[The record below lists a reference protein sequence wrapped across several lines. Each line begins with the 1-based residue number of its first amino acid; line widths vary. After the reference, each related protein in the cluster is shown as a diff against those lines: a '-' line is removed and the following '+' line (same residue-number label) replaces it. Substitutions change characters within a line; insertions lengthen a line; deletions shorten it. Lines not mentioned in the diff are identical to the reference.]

1 MHVVVGVP
9 LTYIVRSM
17 PASTSTTEAL
27 NAMQKRAV
35 VFGEALPDKKGFTSG
50 PLLIVAGAGTG
61 KTNTLA
67 HRVAHLMLHG
77 VDPAR
82 ILMLTFTR
90 RAALEMRKRAR
101 EIIITTLGDAVGG
114 AAQSMVQKLTWVGTF
129 HAIGNRL
136 LRHYATHVGLDPHF
150 TVLDRS
156 DSADLLDTLRQQLGL
171 ADKDKRFPRKDTC
184 LAIYSNRVNTQLS
197 LEDAIARHHPWCSGW
212 AEELRTLFRAYID
225 TKQKQALLDY
235 DDLLFY
241 WHGMMGDPKLAR
253 HLGAHFDHVLVDEYQ
268 DTNKLQAEI
277 LLGLKPD
284 GAGLTV
290 VGDDCQAIYSFRSA
304 VVDNILTFPDRF
316 SPRADVVT
324 LGQNYRST
332 RPVLDVAN
340 ALMSEAPR
348 QLRKTLITSRGTSG
362 RAQLISTDDLVS
374 QAEFICLQVLRRREA
389 NVALRRQAVLFRNG
403 SHSDMLEIELAKR
416 KIPFVKYGGLRFL
429 EAAHVKDLL
438 AILRWADNPQNDL
451 AAFRAL
457 QLLPG
462 MGPANARK
470 GLEHFSAASRAFTS
484 LRGFEPPAEA
494 KLPWL
499 RLCALLENIA
509 GPERPWTG
517 QVRLVRDWYK
527 PHLERIYDHVHT
539 RVGDIDQL
547 EALSAQYSTRDR
559 FLTELSLDPPQATSD
574 IAAQALQDEDYLVLS
589 TVHSAKGME
598 WDTVYL
604 LNVVDGSFPNEFAAG
619 KPEALEEER
628 RLLYVAM
635 TRARDELV
643 LVQPLKFPVT
653 SQSPKS
659 DAHVYGGRSRF
670 LTEKVLQTLEAATFH
685 GSHLG
690 EERLGEPAPTTVNV
704 TTRLRQ
710 LF

>member
-1 MHVVVGVP
+1 
-9 LTYIVRSM
+9 
-17 PASTSTTEAL
+17 
-27 NAMQKRAV
+27 MQKRAV
-35 VFGEALPDKKGFTSG
+35 VFGEALPEKKGFKSG

-77 VDPAR
+77 VDPGR

-90 RAALEMRKRAR
+90 RAAMEMRKRAR
-101 EIIITTLGDAVGG
+101 EIVTATLGDVLGG
-114 AAQSMVQKLTWVGTF
+114 AGPSMVQKLIWCGTF
-129 HAIGNRL
+129 HSIANRL
-136 LRHYATHVGLDPHF
+136 LRHYAAHVGLSPHF

-156 DSADLLDTLRQQLGL
+156 DSADLLDSLRQQLGL
-171 ADKDKRFPRKDTC
+171 ANKERRFPRKDTC

-197 LEDAIARHHPWCSGW
+197 LEDAIARHHPWCTEW
-212 AEELRTLFRAYID
+212 VEDLRRLFRAYVD
-225 TKQKQALLDY
+225 YKQKLALLDY

-241 WHGMMGDPKLAR
+241 WNTMMADPKLSR
-253 HLGAHFDHVLVDEYQ
+253 HLGGHFDHVLVDEYQ

-277 LLGLKPD
+277 LLALKPD

-304 VVDNILTFPDRF
+304 IVDNILTFPDRF
-316 SPRADVVT
+316 TPRADVVT

-348 QLRKTLITSRGTSG
+348 QFRKTLVTSRGTTG
-362 RAQLISTDDLVS
+362 RAQLVSTDDLVS
-374 QAEFICLQVLRRREA
+374 QAEFVCLQVLKRREA
-389 NVALRRQAVLFRNG
+389 NVPLRRQAVLFRNG
-403 SHSDMLEIELAKR
+403 THSDLLEIELVKR

-429 EAAHVKDLL
+429 EAAHVKDVMS
-438 AILRWADNPQNDL
+438 ILRWADNSQNDL
-451 AAFRAL
+451 SAFRAV

-470 GLEHFSAASRAFTS
+470 AIEHFAAAGRAFSS
-484 LRGFEPPAEA
+484 LRSFEPPSEA
-494 KLPWL
+494 KLPWM
-499 RLCALLENIA
+499 RLCVLLENIT
-509 GPERPWTG
+509 GDDKPWTG
-517 QVRLVRDWYK
+517 QLRLVRDWYK
-527 PHLERIYDHVHT
+527 PHLERIYEHVHT

-547 EALSAQYSTRDR
+547 EVLSTQYPSRDR
-559 FLTELSLDPPQATSD
+559 FLAELSLDPPQATSD
-574 IAAQALQDEDYLVLS
+574 IAGQALQDEDYLVLS

-598 WDTVYL
+598 WDSVYV

-619 KPEALEEER
+619 KAEALEEER

-643 LVQPLKFPVT
+643 LIQPLKFAVT

-670 LTEKVLQTLEAATFH
+670 LTEKVLKTLEASTFH
-685 GSHLG
+685 GSHMG
-690 EERLGEPAPTTVNV
+690 EAKLAEATPSGVDV